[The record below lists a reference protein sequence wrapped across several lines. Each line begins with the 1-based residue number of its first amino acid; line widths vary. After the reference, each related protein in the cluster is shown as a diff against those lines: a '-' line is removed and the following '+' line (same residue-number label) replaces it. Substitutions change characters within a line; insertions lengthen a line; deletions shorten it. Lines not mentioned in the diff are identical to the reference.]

1 MKYLV
6 ILYSFFG
13 ICFSNQVNN
22 FCRNCKHF
30 IPLRFKNDFI
40 ISQNFGKCDKFITII
55 DNELDYEFVEKVRRI
70 ESMCGST
77 GKYYIF
83 SPENESIFFHMN
95 LTDFE

>member
-13 ICFSNQVNN
+13 ICFSNQVNK

-55 DNELDYEFVEKVRRI
+55 NKELDYECVEKVRNTDT
-70 ESMCGST
+70 MCGSE
-77 GKYYIF
+77 GKYF
-83 SPENESIFFHMN
+83 NSSIKIDYHK
-95 LTDFE
+95 LTDQYH